1 MSSLLGLY
9 GAFRESVMVNY
20 TRQVLQGLAY
30 LHENHVLHRDLKGQ
44 FNYTCTLIY
53 RTENVL
59 P

>member
-30 LHENHVLHRDLKGQ
+30 LHENHVLHRDLKGE
-44 FNYTCTLIY
+44 LIY
-53 RTENVL
+53 S
-59 P
+59 